1 MSDQDDNKPRPIKFF
16 RLTPQLKTF
25 KQGTVL
31 KTKQDLYYTLE
42 EDIVDTGGEDPWSP
56 FANLMP
62 TPAPAQGNAQG
73 AAPAGGTTAPG
84 AMPPG
89 AIPAVPHQ
97 SFNQSSNFIHK
108 ESTVMFVEA
117 AQFRAADNRVYV
129 RLQLIDGERIVWV
142 NLLRV
147 PQSVW
152 GYKIRAEQKQM
163 IKDEIENMFEI
174 LLD

>member
-1 MSDQDDNKPRPIKFF
+1 MTDEDENKPRPIKFF

-42 EDIVDTGGEDPWSP
+42 EDIVDTGGEDPWNP
-56 FANLMP
+56 LAGILGGMQ
-62 TPAPAQGNAQG
+62 PAVSGAQ
-73 AAPAGGTTAPG
+73 APG
-84 AMPPG
+84 TNAAGQGGLPAG

-108 ESTVMFVEA
+108 EATVMFVEA

-129 RLQLIDGERIVWV
+129 RLQLIDGERVVWI

-147 PQSVW
+147 PQAVW
-152 GYKIRAEQKQM
+152 GYKIRREQKQM
-163 IKDEIENMFEI
+163 IKDEIEKMFEVLI
-174 LLD
+174 D